1 MVFAK
6 LDCKPRWRERLSEL
20 AILALVV
27 HGRRDPFF
35 PVGNG
40 EALVR
45 EIPAQVLQQAQ
56 RLGGHG
62 QAAPAVAGPVEL
74 GVNHEILHHGQLIVY
89 ANALGRAF
97 PASWAAFG
105 L

>member
-1 MVFAK
+1 VCYAAAVTASVTSGVMGGWTK
-6 LDCKPRWRERLSEL
+6 L
-20 AILALVV
+20 A
-27 HGRRDPFF
+27 
-35 PVGNG
+35 
-40 EALVR
+40 
-45 EIPAQVLQQAQ
+45 AQVLQQAQ
-56 RLGGHG
+56 CLGGHD
-62 QAAPAVAGPVEL
+62 QAAPPAAGPVEL

>member
-1 MVFAK
+1 MSDAVRA
-6 LDCKPRWRERLSEL
+6 EL
-20 AILALVV
+20 AMVGIGSTHHFSLQNNAFEIGLPPNFPRSLSQHSDDFPALGVM
-27 HGRRDPFF
+27 
-35 PVGNG
+35 
-40 EALVR
+40 VR
-45 EIPAQVLQQAQ
+45 PRQ
-56 RLGGHG
+56 
-62 QAAPAVAGPVEL
+62 PPAGPVEL

>member
-1 MVFAK
+1 MLRGGCDGLGDHLGVMGGWTG
-6 LDCKPRWRERLSEL
+6 WRRMSC
-20 AILALVV
+20 
-27 HGRRDPFF
+27 RR
-35 PVGNG
+35 
-40 EALVR
+40 
-45 EIPAQVLQQAQ
+45 AQC
-56 RLGGHG
+56 LGGHG
-62 QAAPAVAGPVEL
+62 QAAPAAAGPVEL

>member
-1 MVFAK
+1 VTASVITSGVMGGWTSWRRRFCSRRSALGVMVR
-6 LDCKPRWRERLSEL
+6 PRQ
-20 AILALVV
+20 
-27 HGRRDPFF
+27 P
-35 PVGNG
+35 P
-40 EALVR
+40 
-45 EIPAQVLQQAQ
+45 
-56 RLGGHG
+56 
-62 QAAPAVAGPVEL
+62 AGPVEL

>member
-1 MVFAK
+1 MRVAGNRHDHPGIMRFS
-6 LDCKPRWRERLSEL
+6 LTSTPTVERDGWRPRSG
-20 AILALVV
+20 VNGS
-27 HGRRDPFF
+27 GRR
-35 PVGNG
+35 
-40 EALVR
+40 
-45 EIPAQVLQQAQ
+45 
-56 RLGGHG
+56 
-62 QAAPAVAGPVEL
+62 L